1 MNTRRDFW
9 HRDIRFTFNHHLA
22 DENDDE
28 RYRERLLAA
37 RRLYLMSHRAARPSW
52 WTSLFLPWR

>member
-28 RYRERLLAA
+28 RYR
-37 RRLYLMSHRAARPSW
+37 
-52 WTSLFLPWR
+52 